1 MLGTLMSH
9 STPVLLIS
17 IFEYIEPHDRGEIC
31 ITLGHTVIARKSNIP
46 RTGPFGQLGG
56 LRCRR
61 GGSTA

>member
-17 IFEYIEPHDRGEIC
+17 IFDYIEPRNRGKIC
-31 ITLGHTVIARKSNIP
+31 ITLSHTVIARKSNIP

-56 LRCRR
+56 LRCRH
-61 GGSTA
+61 GGATA